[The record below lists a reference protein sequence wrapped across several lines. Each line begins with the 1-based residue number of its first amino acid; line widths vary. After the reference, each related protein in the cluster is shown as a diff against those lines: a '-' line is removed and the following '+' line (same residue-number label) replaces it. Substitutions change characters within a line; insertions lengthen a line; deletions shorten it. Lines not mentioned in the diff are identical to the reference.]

1 MEPGVIKKQMQ
12 KISKKLHSSMTGM
25 PQMTVISKCLEDI
38 KASIE
43 DAHRELRGEPVPKY
57 LSGKPEKEKKNAKS
71 G

>member
-43 DAHRELRGEPVPKY
+43 DAHRELRGE
-57 LSGKPEKEKKNAKS
+57 
-71 G
+71 